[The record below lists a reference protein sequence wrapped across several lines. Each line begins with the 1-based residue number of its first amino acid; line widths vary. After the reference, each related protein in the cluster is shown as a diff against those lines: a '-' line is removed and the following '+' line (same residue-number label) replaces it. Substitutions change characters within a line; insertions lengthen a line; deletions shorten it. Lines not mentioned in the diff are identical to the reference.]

1 MLLIYSIL
9 PILILLLTLIL
20 NNKFRL
26 DFLYFGIILMAV
38 MIDFLLLIQYHRIF
52 NILIKFSF
60 KFITKIQ
67 TKIIILIPKIIF
79 NIRVILRNYKLLI
92 FYKLKL
98 LIDMY

>member
-1 MLLIYSIL
+1 
-9 PILILLLTLIL
+9 
-20 NNKFRL
+20 
-26 DFLYFGIILMAV
+26 MAV